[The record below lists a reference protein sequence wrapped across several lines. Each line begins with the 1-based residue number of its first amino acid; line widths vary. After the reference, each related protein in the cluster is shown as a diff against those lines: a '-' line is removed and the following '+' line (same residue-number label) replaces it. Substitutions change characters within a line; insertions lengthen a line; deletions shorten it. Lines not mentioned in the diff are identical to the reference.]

1 MSLSKKSPITE
12 IKGIGEKQAE
22 KFSKLNIETVQD
34 LLFHIP
40 FRYQDTS
47 SVISIQEFKERE
59 EGTFLAEIEKV
70 TTVYFKKKITTIKVK
85 DETGTLNLTYF
96 NQAYLQKTLK
106 EGDIYLFSAKIT
118 RKGKQKSIYNPKFE
132 KFKEDPQ
139 NQTHLG
145 KLVGI
150 YPETKGLSSRII
162 RSKIKSL
169 EKETNGFDNLIKD
182 PLTKESLAKF
192 NLLPL
197 GNAIKKIHFP
207 KNQLDIDEAKKRL
220 AFDEMLR
227 IGFKI
232 EAQKLKQEKERSEPM
247 GINSSVLNDFIKSL
261 PFELTDDQ
269 NTAIEEILQDTNK
282 KKPMNRLLNGDV
294 GSGKTVVA
302 AVAILNTIKNGFSSI
317 LIAPTT
323 VLAKQHYETFN
334 KIFNGFDIDIELC
347 ISTKKTIKKADNK
360 LIIGTH
366 AILYEKELP
375 TDLNLVIIDEQH
387 KFGVE
392 QRDYFKQKSKNS
404 PHYLTMTATPI
415 PRSLTEIFFG
425 GLDVSEIRQKPK
437 YQKEIKTY
445 FTPYRKREDC
455 FLWIKNK
462 IQKSKKNGVYED
474 QAFVIY
480 PLIEESEKLSAKAV
494 LVEVEYLKKLFKG
507 LNVDFLHGRLKEKE
521 KEKLLKNFRKKEIQV
536 LVSTT
541 VIEVGID
548 IPDATIMVI
557 EDAERFGLAQL
568 HQLRGR
574 VGRGEKESYCF
585 VIPNSNVEKD
595 SPAQKRLIYFAEH
608 SSGFEVAE
616 YDLES
621 RGPGEVYGL
630 RQSGVPNFK
639 VASIHDIKLLN
650 KARKLAKKYLKE
662 DNNPEK
668 ILENIFR

>member
-1 MSLSKKSPITE
+1 MSLSTKSPIIE

-22 KFSKLNIETVQD
+22 KFSKLNIKTVQD

-47 SVISIQEFKERE
+47 SVISIQEFKERG

-70 TTVYFKKKITTIKVK
+70 STAYLRKKITTVRVK
-85 DETGTLNLTYF
+85 DDTGFLNLTYF
-96 NQAYLQKTLK
+96 NQTYLQKTLK
-106 EGDIYLFSAKIT
+106 KGDIYLFSAKIT
-118 RKGKQKSIYNPKFE
+118 QKGNRKNIYNPKFE
-132 KFKEDPQ
+132 IFKEDPQ
-139 NQTHLG
+139 KQTHLG

-150 YPETKGLSSRII
+150 YSETKGLSSGVI
-162 RSKIKSL
+162 RSKIKAL
-169 EKETNGFDNLIKD
+169 QKETGDFKKLLKD
-182 PLTKESLAKF
+182 PLDKKTLDEFGLISLDDAVNKV
-192 NLLPL
+192 
-197 GNAIKKIHFP
+197 HFP
-207 KNQLDIDEAKKRL
+207 KDQHDIDKARKRL

-232 EAQKLKQEKERSEPM
+232 EAQKLKQEKEVSEPM
-247 GINSSVLNDFIKSL
+247 GINSKVLNDFIKSL
-261 PFELTDDQ
+261 PFELTEDQ
-269 NTAIEEILQDTNK
+269 NKAIEEILEDTSRER
-282 KKPMNRLLNGDV
+282 PMNRLLNGDV
-294 GSGKTVVA
+294 GSGKTIVS
-302 AVAILNTIKNGFSSI
+302 AVAILNTIRNGYSSI

-323 VLAKQHYETFN
+323 VLAEQHYETFN
-334 KIFNGFDIDIELC
+334 KIFKDFNIDIELC

-366 AILYEKELP
+366 AILYNKELP
-375 TDLNLVIIDEQH
+375 RDLNLVVIDEQH
-387 KFGVE
+387 RFGVQ
-392 QRDYFKQKSKNS
+392 QREYFKEKADKS

-415 PRSLTEIFFG
+415 PRSLTEVFFG

-437 YQKEIKTY
+437 HQKEIKTY

-455 FLWIKNK
+455 FNWIKNK
-462 IQKSKKNGVYED
+462 ILKSKKNGIYEN

-480 PLIEESEKLSAKAV
+480 PLIEESEKLNAKAV
-494 LVEVEYLKKLFKG
+494 LIEVEYLKKLFKE
-507 LNVDFLHGRLKEKE
+507 LNVDFLHGRLKEKK
-521 KEKLLKNFRKKEIQV
+521 KEKLLKDFKEKRIQV

-585 VIPNSNVEKD
+585 VIPSSSVEKN
-595 SPAQKRLIYFAEH
+595 SPSQKRLIYFANH
-608 SSGFEVAE
+608 NSGFEVAE
-616 YDLES
+616 YDLKS

-630 RQSGVPNFK
+630 RQSGIPVFK
-639 VASIHDIKLLN
+639 VASIHNIKLLN
-650 KARKLAKKYLKE
+650 KARKLAKRYLKE
-662 DNNPEK
+662 DNNSER
-668 ILENIFR
+668 ILRNLSR